1 MKTPEFWKNINFISI
16 LLWPL
21 SLLYFIFYKLRCL
34 INFRP
39 YKSKIPIICI
49 GNLIAGGSGKT
60 PLAIEI
66 AKILKNNNKNYCFLS
81 KGYGGNFKGIKKVDI
96 NDNFLI
102 VGDEALILVKY
113 GDTFI
118 SKNRVKGLKY
128 INENFNYDYIIMDD
142 GLQNPTFLKDIVILV
157 INGTFGLGNNMFLP
171 AGPLRDRLE
180 YIYNMVDLVVINGK
194 DEKNIEELCKNY
206 GLPFTTAKIKVN
218 IDNIDLDKEYRAFCG
233 LGLPEKFKRTLEE
246 NHIKIKDFIVFED
259 HHKYLKLDIEKI
271 KNNDK
276 INLITTEKDWV
287 KLDLEDKKDIKYLDI
302 FLDIENKKLIE
313 ELIK

>member
-1 MKTPEFWKNINFISI
+1 MKTPKFWKSINFISI

-21 SLLYFIFYKLRCL
+21 SLLYFISYKIRCL

-142 GLQNPTFLKDIVILV
+142 GLQNPTFLKHIVILV
-157 INGTFGLGNNMFLP
+157 INGSFGFGNNMFLP
-171 AGPLRDRLE
+171 AGPLRDRLK
-180 YIYNMVDLVVINGK
+180 YIYNKVDLVVINGD
-194 DEKNIEELCKNY
+194 DEENITELCEEY
-206 GLPFTTAKIKVN
+206 DLPFTKVKIKAN
-218 IDNIDLDKEYRAFCG
+218 IENIDLNEEYKAFCG
-233 LGLPEKFKRTLEE
+233 IGIPEKFKKTLEE
-246 NHIKIKDFIVFED
+246 NNIKIKDFMVFED
-259 HHKYLKLDIEKI
+259 HYKYTKLDIEKF
-271 KNNDK
+271 KNDDK
-276 INLITTEKDWV
+276 ISLITTEKDWV
-287 KLDLEDKKDIKYLDI
+287 KLDLESKKNIKYLDI
-302 FLDIENKKLIE
+302 FLQFKNKELIE